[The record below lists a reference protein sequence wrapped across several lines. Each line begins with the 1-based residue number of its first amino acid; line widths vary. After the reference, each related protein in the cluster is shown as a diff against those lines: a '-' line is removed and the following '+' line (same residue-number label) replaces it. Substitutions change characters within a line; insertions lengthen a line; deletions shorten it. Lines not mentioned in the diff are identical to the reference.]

1 MGLLSW
7 FSRNTKSA
15 KSANQYTDAGFFG
28 NMFNRSKHA
37 GVDVNYNT
45 AMQHNDVYTCVRI
58 KAEALGQLPVRLYR
72 NLDGNK
78 RTEITSGREH
88 NIFTQR
94 PNEYQT
100 WQEFIET
107 YVTSLELIGHFA
119 AEIKRNRFGSVY
131 SIVPFKFQNN
141 VQSSMNAE
149 GQVYYTYST
158 NDGKGHVETK
168 TYQPADILFLKS
180 FTLDGYSGIST
191 VSQCA
196 LAIGTAIA
204 GEQHAASLFEN
215 GAMPMGVL
223 QTDGT
228 LDDSEETVQRI
239 RQQWSELYGG
249 TKNSGKTAILEYGMK
264 YQPLTMTAVDTQLL
278 EQRKFS
284 REQIAGMFRVPLSL
298 LQASTGMT
306 YNNVEQNNL
315 AFFRDALMPL
325 AYKLELNINLILPD
339 SHFIKLDEKAFV
351 RGDRS
356 ALVATVG
363 EELIKGFITVN
374 EGRIELG
381 HDPIE
386 GGDVFAISTNNITF
400 GKFSELPSYAEQQ
413 AASNAGNTP
422 TQVTENN

>member
-15 KSANQYTDAGFFG
+15 KSDNVYTDAGFFG
-28 NMFNRSKHA
+28 GMFNRNKHA

-58 KAEALGQLPVRLYR
+58 KAESLGQLPVKLYR
-72 NLDGNK
+72 SEDGTR

-88 NIFTQR
+88 TIFTQR

-119 AEIKRNRFGSVY
+119 AEIKRNRFGNVY

-141 VQSSMNAE
+141 VQSSMNSE

-158 NDGKGHVETK
+158 NNGKGHVETQ
-168 TYQPADILFLKS
+168 TYLQSDILFLKS

-204 GEQHAASLFEN
+204 GEQHSAALFEN

-223 QTDGT
+223 QTDESMG
-228 LDDSEETVQRI
+228 DDEEAIQRL
-239 RQQWSELYGG
+239 RQQWQELHSGS
-249 TKNSGKTAILEYGMK
+249 KNSGKTAILEYGLK
-264 YQPLTMTAVDTQLL
+264 YQPLTMTAVDSQLL

-325 AYKLELNINLILPD
+325 AYKLELNINLILPE
-339 SHFIKLDEKAFV
+339 SHYIKLDEKAFV
-351 RGDRS
+351 RGDRK
-356 ALVATVG
+356 ALVDTVKAEIEAG
-363 EELIKGFITVN
+363 LCSVN
-374 EGRIELG
+374 EGRMELG
-381 HDPIE
+381 RDPVE
-386 GGDVFAISTNNITF
+386 DGDVFAISTNNITF
-400 GKFSELPSYAEQQ
+400 GKYSELPSYSEQQ
-413 AASNAGNTP
+413 AASTAGNTP
-422 TQVTENN
+422 NQGTENN